1 MPWPRIGEWRM
12 VSPEEIIPSTYSIEC
27 FMDSKPS
34 VHILQ
39 KKKSLLVN
47 VSTDLSQL
55 QLHMVVTNYEG
66 IILNQLV

>member
-1 MPWPRIGEWRM
+1 
-12 VSPEEIIPSTYSIEC
+12 
-27 FMDSKPS
+27 MDSKPS